1 MNNVDKVDK
10 SRFWLGA
17 ILAILGVVLMFTSLF
32 LPPKGVI
39 DSSAL
44 AACGEIFTLA
54 GVLMGLGP
62 YVDYRIRKATVMA
75 NKKDSNENN
84 I

>member
-1 MNNVDKVDK
+1 MEKH
-10 SRFWLGA
+10 RFWLGA
-17 ILAILGVVLMFTSLF
+17 ILSILGVALMFVSLF

-39 DSSAL
+39 DSTAL

-62 YVDYRIRKATVMA
+62 YVDYRIKKVTAMI
-75 NKKDSNENN
+75 NKKDLNESNN
-84 I
+84 